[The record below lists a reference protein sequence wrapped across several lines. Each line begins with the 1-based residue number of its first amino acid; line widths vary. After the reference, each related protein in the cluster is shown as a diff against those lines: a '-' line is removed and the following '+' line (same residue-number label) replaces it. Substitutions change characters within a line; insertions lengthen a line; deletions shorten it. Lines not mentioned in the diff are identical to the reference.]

1 MFQLMLTL
9 QVFIWG
15 IVIYF
20 YFDIYFWWMFFVK
33 YIIPILAST
42 LISCL
47 EWYGYNI
54 SNHNVKIFE
63 ILQFT
68 LLLYLTHFSQCN
80 ISVPVKKAESLW
92 FTDISRGGQDRNQS
106 ILETI
111 ILVWVPKSV
120 PNNFHESKKYECVI
134 VLEMYFS
141 ALDHWM
147 YFNRS

>member
-63 ILQFT
+63 ILHLT
-68 LLLYLTHFSQCN
+68 LLLYLTHFPQGN

-92 FTDISRGGQDRNQS
+92 FTDISRGGQDCSQS

-120 PNNFHESKKYECVI
+120 PNKFHELKKYERVI

-141 ALDHWM
+141 ALDG
-147 YFNRS
+147 F

>member
-54 SNHNVKIFE
+54 SNHNVKIFG
-63 ILQFT
+63 ILHFT
-68 LLLYLTHFSQCN
+68 LLLYLTHFPQGN

-92 FTDISRGGQDRNQS
+92 FTDISRGGQDCSQS

-120 PNNFHESKKYECVI
+120 PNKFHELKKYERVI

-141 ALDHWM
+141 ALDG
-147 YFNRS
+147 F